1 MKKTKSW
8 KTLKHII
15 NNNLL
20 DKLNRTEFQMN
31 RYKIHKFLLK
41 KQNIKIKDF
50 IIKKYL
56 NNISFSLTSND
67 FPYNISNT
75 ILHLLFWINDKSL
88 IKDIS
93 FLIKEE
99 IFIKYKI
106 NYPFIYF
113 ENPNNLKSIPE
124 IKHYHIFINI
134 S

>member
-56 NNISFSLTSND
+56 NNISFSLTPND

-75 ILHLLFWINDKSL
+75 ILHLLFWINDKAL
-88 IKDIS
+88 VKDIY

-99 IFIKYKI
+99 IFIKYKR

-113 ENPNNLKSIPE
+113 ENPNNLKSIPD